1 MVYDWVHGVVHA
13 VLRGTVHYYMMH
25 CSRSSRYQRT
35 VRACAVVGGHRKG
48 ALGVARCGVTRTG
61 GRAAKRAIL
70 LREGEAG
77 VGLQRRRVFEE
88 VARVAAVV
96 AHDVGLYGLTVVVA
110 GVGP

>member
-1 MVYDWVHGVVHA
+1 MYWVLLGPGLRNNVHVHVHVHVVHGVYDWVHGVVHA

-48 ALGVARCGVTRTG
+48 ALGVARCGVTHTG

-77 VGLQRRRVFEE
+77 VGL
-88 VARVAAVV
+88 
-96 AHDVGLYGLTVVVA
+96 
-110 GVGP
+110 